1 MNSMEYER
9 RVDKYLLRELGK
21 ELELREFQLGD
32 YDDVNRVT
40 KFIFRRLVE
49 LNWTLA
55 RFFRNLRGLINPTS
69 SDAAKKEA
77 ERRLSRRIFHRQA
90 APRVCCLT

>member
-21 ELELREFQLGD
+21 ESELREFQLGD

-55 RFFRNLRGLINPTS
+55 RFFRN
-69 SDAAKKEA
+69 
-77 ERRLSRRIFHRQA
+77 
-90 APRVCCLT
+90 